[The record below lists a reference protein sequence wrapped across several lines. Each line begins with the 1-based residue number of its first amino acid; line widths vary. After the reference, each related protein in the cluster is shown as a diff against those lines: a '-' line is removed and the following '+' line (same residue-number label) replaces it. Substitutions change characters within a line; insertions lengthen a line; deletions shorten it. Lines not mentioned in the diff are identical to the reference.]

1 MAALTGYGTLWHV
14 TTPPADLSPRS
25 HRRWIAF
32 ILLLALALRIGWVL
46 SRPADDASLAGLPD
60 QSEYLDLGRN
70 LLESRGLFFYDARFR
85 STVYAYRMPLYPAM
99 IAACGGSIRATLVL
113 QAVLDTSSVLAAA
126 CLAAGLLPRQCRRRG
141 TLWASAVVA
150 ANPFLLY
157 FCGLILSETLF
168 TTLLLWGMV
177 CLLAGSQGGHLVPT
191 SDAGDL
197 RPYRPRAGT
206 LLWLFGGLLLALSTL
221 VRPSAAPLA
230 VIMGIAASFAVRPL
244 PREVRAAFR
253 PRWPLPVAT
262 TMLLLTVATLFPWAY
277 RNQQVLGTWVW
288 TTTNGGVTAYDGF
301 NRDATGASDQSVLR
315 DLPQLSAMN
324 EVERSTYLS
333 SRATQ
338 FIRDQPL
345 RALELAAIKA
355 GRTWSPIPLSA
366 DYGSWTYRLIGMSY
380 SVPLDLLALVGLFA
394 APIRRS
400 AKAFLFAPVVYFT
413 LVHMASVGSLRYR
426 VPVEPLLAVLAAA
439 GIAAISLRRF
449 GWRRAGENDSE
460 PG

>member
-168 TTLLLWGMV
+168 TTLLLWGWSA
-177 CLLAGSQGGHLVPT
+177 CWQEA
-191 SDAGDL
+191 
-197 RPYRPRAGT
+197 RAGT
-206 LLWLFGGLLLALSTL
+206 WSLHLMQATCGPIGLGREHSCGFWRTAAGFVDPCSPFGGTAGGHHGDCRV
-221 VRPSAAPLA
+221 VR
-230 VIMGIAASFAVRPL
+230 R
-244 PREVRAAFR
+244 
-253 PRWPLPVAT
+253 AT
-262 TMLLLTVATLFPWAY
+262 T
-277 RNQQVLGTWVW
+277 
-288 TTTNGGVTAYDGF
+288 
-301 NRDATGASDQSVLR
+301 
-315 DLPQLSAMN
+315 
-324 EVERSTYLS
+324 
-333 SRATQ
+333 
-338 FIRDQPL
+338 
-345 RALELAAIKA
+345 AARFGPRFGHA
-355 GRTWSPIPLSA
+355 GRC
-366 DYGSWTYRLIGMSY
+366 R
-380 SVPLDLLALVGLFA
+380 
-394 APIRRS
+394 
-400 AKAFLFAPVVYFT
+400 
-413 LVHMASVGSLRYR
+413 
-426 VPVEPLLAVLAAA
+426 
-439 GIAAISLRRF
+439 LRR
-449 GWRRAGENDSE
+449 
-460 PG
+460 PCCY